1 MFRSWHG
8 LFLIFSSTL
17 TLLVMVSMTFSG
29 RIARDGTKIIE
40 HTNFVIGTYL
50 ELRAV
55 VSEIES
61 ATRSSLIVGEMPM
74 EEPLNKAEAEAAR
87 ILTSL
92 DDLTVGNPAQHQLI
106 ESVRALV
113 QAHLASLREL
123 IRQPPGPEGD
133 AARRAS
139 VRRGADLMKKLQSVI
154 DEGVRHEREL
164 SQLRDQNAAK
174 EFQKQTFTSIGGL
187 ILAVATGLASLL
199 LLLRNHRETLRHM
212 EIQRVT
218 EQVREADLQKSKF
231 LANMSHEIRTPMNAI
246 LGFTDLLTGIVKEP
260 RAVKYVQSIQSSGRT
275 LLELINEILD
285 ISRVEAGKLELR
297 TEPTNVREIVEGV
310 AVMLKKHAQDKGISL
325 ETKIIG
331 TIPGLLDIDPL
342 RFRQVVLNLVTNAV
356 KFTNR
361 GGVKVL
367 LNATPAGDESW
378 DIAVTVTD
386 TGVGIPEEDLARIFS
401 PFEQASTHSR
411 SGAQGT
417 GLGLSITQKLVDLM
431 KGEIQVKSTV
441 GSGSEF
447 VVRLSHVHVSK
458 KDADLPSSRSADFN
472 ELRPASI
479 LVVDDNPTNREVIAG
494 YFNDTHHELLFAQ
507 DGMEALELARHAK
520 PDVILMDIRMPR
532 MDGKEARRILR
543 DDERTRGIPVIA
555 QTASSM
561 PEESGKLKEMFDGY
575 LQKPFSPRQLFDEIE
590 PVIGHAT
597 MRHATAR
604 PAKPVDGEIPKA
616 VIDSLDAHTSA
627 SWPDLAPRLNDLAKR
642 DIPRLLDTCPMREI
656 AACGN
661 ELQVLA
667 ARHDCP
673 PLNRYASALTSAAE
687 CFEVDQVERL
697 LGEFD
702 IIAERITGVPVQTS
716 AST

>member
-1 MFRSWHG
+1 
-8 LFLIFSSTL
+8 
-17 TLLVMVSMTFSG
+17 MVSMTFSG
-29 RIARDGTKIIE
+29 RIAREGAKTIE
-40 HTNFVIGTYL
+40 HTNVVIGTYL

-55 VSEIES
+55 ISEIES
-61 ATRSSLIVGEMPM
+61 TTRSSLIVGDMPM
-74 EEPLNKAEAEAAR
+74 TEPLTKAEADSSR
-87 ILTSL
+87 ILAL
-92 DDLTVGNPAQHQLI
+92 LNDLTRESSAQQKMI
-106 ESVRALV
+106 EKVRALV
-113 QAHLASLREL
+113 QASLSSLREL
-123 IRQPPGPEGD
+123 ISHPEGPAGDD
-133 AARRAS
+133 ARKAS
-139 VRRGADLMKKLQSVI
+139 VRRGTALMKELQASI
-154 DEGVRHEREL
+154 DEGVQYERDLYLE
-164 SQLRDQNAAK
+164 RDQRAAK

-187 ILAVATGLASLL
+187 VLAVATGLASLL
-199 LLLRNHRETLRHM
+199 LLMRNHRETLRHLEM
-212 EIQRVT
+212 QRVS

-246 LGFTDLLTGIVKEP
+246 LGFTDLLTGLIKEP
-260 RAVKYVQSIQSSGRT
+260 RALKYVRSIQSSGRT

-285 ISRVEAGKLELR
+285 ISRVEAGKLEIR
-297 TEPTNVREIVEGV
+297 AEPSNVREIVEGV

-325 ETKIIG
+325 ETKILG
-331 TIPGLLDIDPL
+331 TVPSLLDIDPL

-367 LNATPAGDESW
+367 LNTTPSGEEKW
-378 DIAVTVTD
+378 DITVTVTD
-386 TGVGIPEEDLARIFS
+386 TGVGIPEEDRARIFS

-431 KGEIQVKSTV
+431 KGEIRYKSTV
-441 GSGSEF
+441 GTGSEF
-447 VVRLSHVHVSK
+447 TVVLPGVPVSK
-458 KDADLPSSRSADFN
+458 KEADPPSNRSADFN
-472 ELRPASI
+472 ELRPAAI

-494 YFNDTHHELLFAQ
+494 YFHDSHHELLFAQ
-507 DGMEALELARHAK
+507 DGIEAIEIARHAK

-532 MDGKEARRILR
+532 MDGKGAREILR
-543 DDERTRGIPVIA
+543 EDEKTRAIPVIA

-561 PEESGKLKEMFDGY
+561 PEESSRLKRLFDGY
-575 LQKPFSPRQLFDEIE
+575 LQKPFSPRQLFDELE

-597 MRHATAR
+597 MRHATGR
-604 PAKPVDGEIPKA
+604 PVKPVDDEIPEA
-616 VIDSLDAHTSA
+616 VIESLDAHSSA
-627 SWPDLAPRLNDLAKR
+627 SWPDLAQRLNELATR
-642 DIPRLLDTCPMREI
+642 DIQRFLDTCPMREI

-687 CFEVDQVERL
+687 CFEIEQVERL

-702 IIAERITGVPVQTS
+702 TIAERITGVPVQPS
-716 AST
+716 A

>member
-29 RIARDGTKIIE
+29 RIAREGAKTIE
-40 HTNFVIGTYL
+40 HTNVIIGTYL

-55 VSEIES
+55 ISEIQS
-61 ATRSSLIVGEMPM
+61 STLSSLIIGDMPM
-74 EEPLNKAEAEAAR
+74 NDPLTKAETDSTR
-87 ILTSL
+87 ILASL
-92 DDLTVGNPAQHQLI
+92 NDQTRGNEAQQKVI
-106 ESVRALV
+106 EKVRTLV
-113 QAHLASLREL
+113 QARLASLREL
-123 IRQPPGPEGD
+123 ISHPAGNEGD
-133 AARRAS
+133 AARKAS
-139 VRRGADLMKKLQSVI
+139 VRSGAAVMNELQAAI
-154 DEGVRHEREL
+154 DEGVRYEREL
-164 SQLRDQNAAK
+164 YLERDQKAAK

-199 LLLRNHRETLRHM
+199 LLLRNHQEKLRHL

-246 LGFTDLLTGIVKEP
+246 LGFTDLLTGIIKEP
-260 RAVKYVQSIQSSGRT
+260 RALKYVRSIQSSGRT

-285 ISRVEAGKLELR
+285 ISRVEAGKLEIR
-297 TEPTNVREIVEGV
+297 AEPTHVREIVEGV
-310 AVMLKKHAQDKGISL
+310 AVMLKKHAEDKGISL
-325 ETKIIG
+325 QTKILG
-331 TIPGLLDIDPL
+331 TVPALLDIDPL

-367 LNATPAGDESW
+367 LNASPSGDDIW
-378 DIAVTVTD
+378 DVIVTVAD
-386 TGVGIPEEDLARIFS
+386 TGVGIPEEDRARIFS

-431 KGEIQVKSTV
+431 KGEIRVKSTV
-441 GSGSEF
+441 GTGSEF
-447 VVRLSHVHVSK
+447 TVVLPGLPVSK
-458 KDADLPSSRSADFN
+458 KEADLPSSRSADFN
-472 ELRPASI
+472 QLRPASI

-494 YFNDTHHELLFAQ
+494 YFHDSHHELLFAQ
-507 DGMEALELARHAK
+507 DGMEAIELARHAK

-532 MDGKEARRILR
+532 LDGKGARQILR
-543 DDERTRGIPVIA
+543 DDERTRAIPVIA

-561 PEESGKLKEMFDGY
+561 PEESGKLKQMFDGY
-575 LQKPFSPRQLFDEIE
+575 LQKPFSPRQLFEELE

-604 PAKPVDGEIPKA
+604 PVKDVHDEIPDT
-616 VIDSLDAHTSA
+616 VIDSLDAHASA
-627 SWPDLAPRLNDLAKR
+627 SWPDLAPRLSELAAR
-642 DIPRLLDTCPMREI
+642 DIQRFLDTCPMREI

-687 CFEVDQVERL
+687 CFEVEQVERL
-697 LGEFD
+697 LGEFGV
-702 IIAERITGVPVQTS
+702 IAERITGVPVQP
-716 AST
+716 AE

>member
-17 TLLVMVSMTFSG
+17 TLLVMASMTYSG
-29 RIARDGTKIIE
+29 RIARDGAKIIE
-40 HTNFVIGTYL
+40 HTNVVIGTFL

-61 ATRSSLIVGEMPM
+61 ATRSSMIVGDMPM
-74 EEPLNKAEAEAAR
+74 GEPLQKASAAAAR
-87 ILTSL
+87 VLATL
-92 DDLTVGNPAQHQLI
+92 NDLTRNNAAQQKVI
-106 ESVRALV
+106 EKVRRLV
-113 QAHLASLREL
+113 EARLASLNEL
-123 IRQPPGPEGD
+123 ISYPPGKEGD
-133 AARRAS
+133 AARKAS
-139 VRRGADLMKKLQSVI
+139 IIKGTTLMAELQQAI

-164 SQLRDQNAAK
+164 YQVRDQKAAK
-174 EFQKQTFTSIGGL
+174 EFQKQTFTSVGGL

-199 LLLRNHRETLRHM
+199 LLLRNHRETLRHL

-218 EQVREADLQKSKF
+218 EQVREADVQKSKF

-246 LGFTDLLTGIVKEP
+246 LGFTDLLMSVVKEP
-260 RAVKYVQSIQSSGRT
+260 RALKYLHSIQSSGRT

-297 TEPTNVREIVEGV
+297 AEPSDVREIVEGV
-310 AVMLKKHAQDKGISL
+310 AVMLKKQAQDKGISL

-331 TIPGLLDIDPL
+331 TVPVLLDIDPL
-342 RFRQVVLNLVTNAV
+342 RFRQIVLNLVTNAV
-356 KFTNR
+356 KFTHR

-367 LNATPAGDESW
+367 LSATAAGEGIW
-378 DIAVTVTD
+378 DLGVTVTD
-386 TGVGIPEEDLARIFS
+386 TGVGISEEDRARIFS
-401 PFEQASTHSR
+401 PFEQASAHSR
-411 SGAQGT
+411 SGALGT

-431 KGEIQVKSTV
+431 KGSIEFKSTV

-447 VVRLSHVHVSK
+447 TVRIPGIPASK
-458 KDADLPSSRSADFN
+458 KAAEVPSTRTADFN
-472 ELRPASI
+472 ELRPVAI
-479 LVVDDNPTNREVIAG
+479 LVVDDNPTNRELIAG
-494 YFNDTHHELLFAQ
+494 YFHDSHHELLFAQ
-507 DGMEALELARHAK
+507 DGMEALEVARQAK

-532 MDGKEARRILR
+532 MDGKAARQFLR
-543 DDERTRGIPVIA
+543 EDERTRSIPVIA

-561 PEESGKLKEMFDGY
+561 PEESEKLKQMFDGY
-575 LQKPFSPRQLFDEIE
+575 LQKPFTPHQLFEELE

-597 MRHATAR
+597 MRHVTAR
-604 PAKPVDGEIPKA
+604 PVKPVDAEIPKA
-616 VIDSLDAHTSA
+616 VIDTLDAHSSA
-627 SWPDLAPRLNDLAKR
+627 SWPELAARLHELAAG
-642 DIPRLLDTCPMREI
+642 DIQRFRDTCPMREI
-656 AACGN
+656 AACGG

-673 PLNRYASALTSAAE
+673 PLSRYASALASAAE

-702 IIAERITGVPVQTS
+702 TIAERITGSPVRPS
-716 AST
+716 A